1 MSRLVPTGKHAVIE
15 LNHVAAVKTGEI
27 VAQYA
32 MKMNEIDNG
41 TLLVV
46 DHVTK
51 EVKLPALKTDE
62 VYLVAS
68 QEKLYDNRQGREDF
82 VNQKDSFGI
91 RLYKLSKGDK
101 FETNAVE
108 MGSIL
113 YATAKTEIAGGTP
126 YYGIPSTNGDI
137 TLTKTSADTTG
148 CAVIL
153 QAVEAVTLPNGR
165 QGFKFVVTKGL

>member
-1 MSRLVPTGKHAVIE
+1 MAKLVPTGKYGVVE

-27 VAQYA
+27 IAQYDMA
-32 MKMNEIDNG
+32 MDTIENG
-41 TLLVV
+41 ALVAV

-51 EVKLPALKTDE
+51 KVKVATAKTDE

-68 QEKLYDNRQGREDF
+68 EEKLYDVRDGREAF
-82 VNQKDSFGI
+82 VNKKDSFGV
-91 RLYKLSKGDK
+91 RLYKLVKGDI
-101 FETNAVE
+101 FETNTVE
-108 MGSIL
+108 MGSIA

-126 YYGIPSTNGDI
+126 YYGIPSTTGDI
-137 TLTKTSADTTG
+137 TLTKTSSDTTG

-165 QGFKFVVTKGL
+165 QGFKFVVKTGL